1 MTNELQVFNF
11 NNIPLRTTV
20 IDNEPWFCLVDVC
33 NVLEIKDRHQLR
45 IRLNPRGMGLIPTP
59 SKGGIQ
65 KTYYVNEPNLY
76 RAILKSDKP
85 EAQKFEDWICE
96 EVLPQIRKTGVYGVP
111 VLDAKMVK
119 AALYDY
125 FGEVMLNEE
134 MLPKWRAMFQRWM
147 KDVIFSEDYFEA
159 LKKLIIPWVKD
170 AAAET
175 LGKSIDAYIKAEMD
189 ERVKYFVE
197 YVFKNYPKM
206 SQKMKEY
213 LITYGIVNYGKY
225 SEYTRERDFRGICE
239 TIWRQEQKDPAVRYA
254 A

>member
-1 MTNELQVFNF
+1 MSDIIVYKFNQNQV
-11 NNIPLRTTV
+11 RTKI
-20 IDNEPWFCLVDVC
+20 IDGEPWFCLLDC
-33 NVLEIKDRHQLR
+33 CKALGIKNAATSVKLSEA
-45 IRLNPRGMGLIPTP
+45 GVG
-59 SKGGIQ
+59 
-65 KTYYVNEPNLY
+65 KTYCSYDSGKKEITIINEPNLY
-76 RAILKSDKP
+76 RLIFRSNKP
-85 EAQKFEDWICE
+85 QAQAFADWVYN

-111 VLDAKMVK
+111 VLDANTVK
-119 AALYDY
+119 AALHDY

-134 MLPKWRAMFQRWM
+134 MLPKWRVMFQRWM
-147 KDVIFSEDYFEA
+147 RDVIFSEDYFGA
-159 LKKLIIPWVKD
+159 LKKLMIPWVKD

-197 YVFKNYPKM
+197 YVFKNYPKL
-206 SQKMKEY
+206 SQPMKEY

-225 SEYTRERDFRGICE
+225 GEYTRERDFRGICE

>member
-1 MTNELQVFNF
+1 MTNVVTFNGKELELINQNNQLYMTLSQIASALEYNNSSSINDILTRNQSEFDDEMTCLIKHGRTRVRIFNREGCWLIGMF
-11 NNIPLRTTV
+11 ARTPKAAEFRKWVLKTLGEAA
-20 IDNEPWFCLVDVC
+20 DNKISAPA
-33 NVLEIKDRHQLR
+33 
-45 IRLNPRGMGLIPTP
+45 LN
-59 SKGGIQ
+59 
-65 KTYYVNEPNLY
+65 
-76 RAILKSDKP
+76 KSD
-85 EAQKFEDWICE
+85 
-96 EVLPQIRKTGVYGVP
+96 IRS
-111 VLDAKMVK
+111 
-119 AALYDY
+119 ALYDY

-134 MLPKWRAMFQRWM
+134 MLPKWRVMFQRWM

-197 YVFKNYPKM
+197 YVFKNYPKL
-206 SQKMKEY
+206 SQPMKEY

-225 SEYTRERDFRGICE
+225 GEYTRERDFRGICE